1 MSSYGLDYDIQDG
14 FIYDSIDGSCIL
26 SNPSG
31 MDSKQFNF
39 LLGLIGVII
48 GAVFMFFTINAFVN
62 VGGKK

>member
-14 FIYDSIDGSCIL
+14 FIYDPIDGSCIL

-39 LLGLIGVII
+39 LLCLIGVII